1 MVKAR
6 LIKNETII
14 EIEAVSEV
22 KRVNVSS
29 AKNHNSLYNRN
40 LPDQH
45 PISAITGLQEE
56 LDTIPDDYVSAAELE
71 SALLEKQDL
80 IIELSEI
87 RQGAALG
94 ATAVQPVDLAPV
106 ATSGDYDDLNNK
118 PTIPTDTCDLTNNAG
133 YITGITSGD
142 VTTALGYIP
151 YDASNPSGYTSNVGT
166 VTSVNNVNPVSGNVT
181 ISIPTATSDLTNDS
195 GFITLSALTPYA
207 TQTWV
212 ENKGYITSSALTPYA
227 LISSLATVAT
237 SGNYNDLTNKPTI
250 PTVNNATLTIQKNSS
265 DIDTFTA
272 NASVDKIIN
281 ITVPTTAGEV
291 SALPDSTK
299 YGASID
305 LSLDTTNYKL
315 TLTLKDQ
322 DGNTLKSV
330 TVDFPIESVV
340 VNGSYDAINQ
350 KIILTL
356 QNGNTID
363 IPVGALIA
371 GLQTEI
377 TSSNKLDA
385 DLVDDSTSTNK
396 FVTSS
401 DKTTWNSKQDAISD
415 LSAIR
420 TNATNGASAYT
431 TIQGYGNIVTHNVS
445 EFATS
450 AQGTLAD
457 SAVQPADLATVA
469 TTGSYND
476 LSNKPT
482 IPAAQVNSDW
492 NATSGV
498 AQILNKPTIPT
509 DTSDLTNGAGYIT
522 SSALSGYAVDSA
534 VVHKT
539 GNETVGGVKTFS
551 SDMYITNNQ
560 PFLYLRQTS
569 FDKGDVPASQISA
582 SVNFL
587 DGSEVLSGA
596 HQLSSIGTEILTSG
610 DIRCFLRAFK
620 NAVNVSTNA
629 QIAIYYPTTGSAYTE
644 CPTPTENT
652 TTSKQ
657 IDTVGARNTAL
668 SSYVLHSS
676 LATVA
681 TSGSYNDLTNKPTIP
696 TDTSDLTNGA
706 GYITSSALSGYQTT
720 SNLVTSISSSST
732 NTQYPSA
739 KCVYDIVGD
748 IETLLAAI

>member
-1 MVKAR
+1 M
-6 LIKNETII
+6 
-14 EIEAVSEV
+14 
-22 KRVNVSS
+22 
-29 AKNHNSLYNRN
+29 
-40 LPDQH
+40 
-45 PISAITGLQEE
+45 
-56 LDTIPDDYVSAAELE
+56 
-71 SALLEKQDL
+71 
-80 IIELSEI
+80 
-87 RQGAALG
+87 
-94 ATAVQPVDLAPV
+94 
-106 ATSGDYDDLNNK
+106 
-118 PTIPTDTCDLTNNAG
+118 
-133 YITGITSGD
+133 
-142 VTTALGYIP
+142 
-151 YDASNPSGYTSNVGT
+151 
-166 VTSVNNVNPVSGNVT
+166 
-181 ISIPTATSDLTNDS
+181 
-195 GFITLSALTPYA
+195 
-207 TQTWV
+207 
-212 ENKGYITSSALTPYA
+212 
-227 LISSLATVAT
+227 
-237 SGNYNDLTNKPTI
+237 
-250 PTVNNATLTIQKNSS
+250 
-265 DIDTFTA
+265 
-272 NASVDKIIN
+272 
-281 ITVPTTAGEV
+281 
-291 SALPDSTK
+291 
-299 YGASID
+299 
-305 LSLDTTNYKL
+305 
-315 TLTLKDQ
+315 
-322 DGNTLKSV
+322 
-330 TVDFPIESVV
+330 
-340 VNGSYDAINQ
+340 
-350 KIILTL
+350 TL

-652 TTSKQ
+652 TTS
-657 IDTVGARNTAL
+657 
-668 SSYVLHSS
+668 